1 VLRDLTAEQVSKA
14 LIKLAQ
20 ARSTRTV
27 RDTRANLVRV
37 ITSAQ
42 ARGLVSRNVAS
53 LVAAP
58 QGKAPGR
65 PSKSLTVT
73 QARAELTAAEDDW
86 LNAYFVLSPVS
97 GVRTEEARALRWD
110 HLDIDGPRPY
120 VNVWCSVRAGE
131 T

>member
-1 VLRDLTAEQVSKA
+1 MLRGLTADQVSKA

-37 ITSAQ
+37 ITYAQ

-53 LVAAP
+53 LVTAP
-58 QGKAPGR
+58 QGKAPGGQ
-65 PSKSLTVT
+65 SKSLTVT
-73 QARAELTAAEDDW
+73 QTRAALTAAVDDT
-86 LNAYFVLSPVS
+86 LNAYFVLGLVTRL
-97 GVRTEEARALRWD
+97 RTEEARALRWD

-120 VNVWCSVRAGE
+120 VNVWRSVRAGE